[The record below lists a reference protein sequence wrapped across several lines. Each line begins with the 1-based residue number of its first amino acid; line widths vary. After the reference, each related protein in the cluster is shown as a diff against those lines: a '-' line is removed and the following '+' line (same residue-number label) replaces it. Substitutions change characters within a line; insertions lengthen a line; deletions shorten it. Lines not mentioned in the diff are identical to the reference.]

1 MLYIVFTTGM
11 CNLRYSYCGGS
22 FPESM
27 VPWDVKYRVS
37 TLIDFVSQD
46 SDSTVAFYGGKPLLN
61 VAFTRL
67 VMDGMDAR
75 FVIQT
80 TSCLLGGLNPNAGPS
95 LKQFSYSWIVW
106 SGLQTYID
114 TGGLQEGFR
123 GC

>member
-22 FPESM
+22 FPEGM

-37 TLIDFVSQD
+37 TLIDFLSQD

-61 VAFTRL
+61 VAFIRL
-67 VMDGMDAR
+67 VMDGVDAR

-80 TSCLLGGLNPNAGPS
+80 NELLARRLEPECWTKFETVLLFVDSVEWLTDIHRYRG
-95 LKQFSYSWIVW
+95 V
-106 SGLQTYID
+106 
-114 TGGLQEGFR
+114 TGGF
-123 GC
+123 